1 MEPAVRCVSAGTASS
16 GITWEETVGRLV
28 RLGNA
33 ICKTTRHSARA
44 FCKSLISAAEIDVR
58 YTPAFPAL
66 AIQTMLDPRR
76 MLRWVWLGRA
86 ALACAILVAAVFV
99 WDRAEPED
107 TLVATLSFAC
117 AMLATVASA
126 MYADVYGRPVGR
138 GFYALQCLIDLLVVT
153 AVVHITG
160 GWSSQFAALYIL
172 VIATSALMLPFR
184 DGLSVAG
191 AACLLYAVDVLWLRT
206 GVGHFGVGVQLSVF
220 AVVAVGSGFIAAR
233 LRQAGDGRDALA
245 AQLVKVQLEA
255 ADILRTIRSGIISV
269 DVEGRLL
276 YANPAATDL
285 LGLHLRSLVGR
296 PVLQALSTVSPQL
309 AELLERT
316 VKVGV
321 RTTRA
326 EGVIHRDGKEIP
338 IGVTTT
344 IADVAQG
351 TSGTTATAIFQDI
364 SDTKR
369 LQAMHVRTERLEAV
383 AELSASLA
391 HEIKNPLASIRS
403 ATEQLARR
411 HSAQREAARL
421 GAQRAAANRAS
432 ANNDETDS
440 IFGGVSEQKL
450 PLPDLSDDDA
460 DDERVL
466 HALVVR
472 EADRLSRLLS
482 EFLDFARAQVAR
494 VLELDAGDVV
504 RKAAQLAMAH
514 PDCVAGVDI
523 TVAVSPESL
532 KLEADE
538 DMLHRAVF
546 NLVLNAVQAASARP
560 DLEQNGA
567 HVHIDIRVA
576 REETGTARRRDIRWS
591 GDSIVIAISDDGAGI
606 PEALRDTLFEPFV
619 TTKTG
624 GSGLGLAVVHR
635 AVEAHQGLV
644 LVDAL
649 QPGTRFTIL
658 LPRHQEHGAPID
670 CASNNGHS
678 AAATTD
684 AAELESRDRKSVV

>member
-1 MEPAVRCVSAGTASS
+1 
-16 GITWEETVGRLV
+16 
-28 RLGNA
+28 
-33 ICKTTRHSARA
+33 
-44 FCKSLISAAEIDVR
+44 
-58 YTPAFPAL
+58 
-66 AIQTMLDPRR
+66 MLDPRR
-76 MLRWVWLGRA
+76 MVRWVWLGRA

-107 TLVATLSFAC
+107 TLIATLSFAC
-117 AMLATVASA
+117 AVLATVASA

-138 GFYALQCLIDLLVVT
+138 GFYAIQCLVDLLVVT

-191 AACLLYAVDVLWLRT
+191 AACVLYAVDVLWLRT

-220 AVVAVGSGFIAAR
+220 VIVAVGSGFIAAR

-276 YANPAATDL
+276 YANPAATEL

-296 PVLQALSTVSPQL
+296 PVLQTLNEVSPQL

-326 EGVIHRDGKEIP
+326 EGVIRRDGKDIP

-411 HSAQREAARL
+411 HAAQRELARDVAQREAAKR
-421 GAQRAAANRAS
+421 S
-432 ANNDETDS
+432 ANAFDEADS
-440 IFGGVSEQKL
+440 IFGGIAGQYASA
-450 PLPDLSDDDA
+450 SSATDDDE

-482 EFLDFARAQVAR
+482 EFLDFARAQVTR
-494 VLELDAGDVV
+494 VQELDAGDLVH
-504 RKAAQLAMAH
+504 KAVQLAKAH
-514 PDCVAGVDI
+514 PDCVPGVDV

-532 KLEADE
+532 LLDADE

-546 NLVLNAVQAASARP
+546 NLVLNAIQAASARP
-560 DLEQNGA
+560 DLAQNGA

-576 REETGTARRRDIRWS
+576 REETGAARRRDIRWN
-591 GDSIVIAISDDGAGI
+591 GDSIEIAISDDGAGI

-658 LPRHQEHGAPID
+658 LPRHQESVATAESD
-670 CASNNGHS
+670 NRQRSS

-684 AAELESRDRKSVV
+684 AAETESRMTGVAA